1 MKIFLL
7 LAVLLVFA
15 GCSRYAVNS
24 EGGSGLNRTR
34 LYDFRSGIAPDQTK
48 PAAPKRQQAALLAAL
63 FAAPAANAGGCA
75 TPANKISIL
84 GERTGSFSAPGQ
96 RERALLLAVPS
107 CDDNSATS
115 HQIVVLPATGATVA
129 ARSDVPDD
137 HLLQSFDLSRDG
149 EDELFLARDSERNG
163 VTGIQAQIYQ
173 FDKGKLLTLEDFG
186 DVYENDCQS
195 ALATQGLS
203 AAVIDYIPRTEKEK
217 LPRFVVQLYR
227 APCPQPGQSPQW
239 TLVQSR

>member
-1 MKIFLL
+1 M
-7 LAVLLVFA
+7 LLVFA
-15 GCSRYAVNS
+15 GCSKYAVNS

-34 LYDFRSGIAPDQTK
+34 LYDFRSGIGPEETK
-48 PAAPKRQQAALLAAL
+48 PAASKREQAALLAAL
-63 FAAPAANAGGCA
+63 FPAPATNAGCA
-75 TPANKISIL
+75 TFANKVSIL

-96 RERALLLAVPS
+96 HERALLLALPS
-107 CDDNSATS
+107 CDDHSATS
-115 HQIVVLPATGATVA
+115 HQIVVLPASGTTVA

-149 EDELFLARDSERNG
+149 EDELFLGRDNERNG

-173 FDKGKLLTLEDFG
+173 FDKGKLRTLEDFG